1 MIFGFKVNV
10 CASSNFSLQIDG
22 NEIKRVYC
30 AKFLGVH
37 VDSSLNWKTH
47 AYQIS
52 LKVSK
57 TMGVLILSTNLH
69 KLLYNTFVQPYFTY
83 CNMVWGSA
91 SKFVAKRLVVLQ
103 KRAIHLFLNRIT
115 YSSY

>member
-1 MIFGFKVNV
+1 MTALFVVRLQQTLNSELIKLSQWFLANKLSLNAGKTNYMIFGFKVNV
-10 CASSNFSLQIDG
+10 GASSNFSLRIDG

-30 AKFLGVH
+30 TKFLGVH

-57 TMGVLILSTNLH
+57 TLGVGYLI
-69 KLLYNTFVQPYFTY
+69 V
-83 CNMVWGSA
+83 
-91 SKFVAKRLVVLQ
+91 
-103 KRAIHLFLNRIT
+103 
-115 YSSY
+115 